1 MLFNLRDRRLS
12 EPDTNTPF
20 DHEHYG
26 AWVPMPPVATAE
38 IERHGWI
45 RLAVTYACPS
55 CGYELTE
62 STPIRAVDLKTA

>member
-1 MLFNLRDRRLS
+1 VLFNLRDRRLA
-12 EPDTNTPF
+12 EPDTDTPF

-26 AWVPMPPVATAE
+26 AWVPMPPVSSAE
-38 IERHGWI
+38 IERRGWI

-62 STPIRAVDLKTA
+62 STPIRAVDLKSA